1 MRKMIKLL
9 LSFMLILGIFLFTKA
24 ADPSAS
30 GKFKD
35 IESHWA
41 KAEIE
46 YLISKGVISGYA
58 DGTFRPGE
66 TVTRA
71 QAAIMIG
78 RSLGLDGTPRNT
90 RFKDV
95 TADVTGSGFIDAL
108 YQRDSIVGYTDYIY
122 RPHTPVTRAEM
133 ATNLNR
139 TYPLPNKPDG
149 LDRFKDI
156 KDFLTYND
164 ILYISGNGIAEGFAD
179 GTFRPEKTITR
190 AEFSV
195 FLTRTLK
202 LTQPE

>member
-1 MRKMIKLL
+1 
-9 LSFMLILGIFLFTKA
+9 
-24 ADPSAS
+24 
-30 GKFKD
+30 
-35 IESHWA
+35 
-41 KAEIE
+41 
-46 YLISKGVISGYA
+46 
-58 DGTFRPGE
+58 
-66 TVTRA
+66 
-71 QAAIMIG
+71 
-78 RSLGLDGTPRNT
+78 
-90 RFKDV
+90 
-95 TADVTGSGFIDAL
+95 
-108 YQRDSIVGYTDYIY
+108 
-122 RPHTPVTRAEM
+122 M
-133 ATNLNR
+133 ATNINR